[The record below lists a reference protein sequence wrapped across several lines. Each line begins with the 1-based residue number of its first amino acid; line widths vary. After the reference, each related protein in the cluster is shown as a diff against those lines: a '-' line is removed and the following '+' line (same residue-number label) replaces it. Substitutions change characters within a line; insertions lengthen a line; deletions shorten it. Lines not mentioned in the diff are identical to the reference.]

1 MPQYAKYYIAIV
13 PEGEVQVKATDLKLA
28 VKERFQAK
36 YALKSPAHI
45 TLKMPFRWNEAKEEK
60 LISQLSGF
68 FIKSPG
74 FQLILKGIGRFGR
87 RVIFIKVQEDPE
99 LMKLQQDLKF
109 FCKTELKFIEE
120 LSDKAYRP
128 HITLVSKDLKNHH
141 FDDCLDFLQEQGF
154 EESIKVPNVALLKKG
169 ERQWEVIQRFPLS

>member
-13 PEGEVQVKATDLKLA
+13 PEGEVQEKATGLKLA
-28 VKERFQAK
+28 VKERYNAK

-60 LISQLSGF
+60 LISRLAEFFEKSSGF
-68 FIKSPG
+68 HL
-74 FQLILKGIGRFGR
+74 QLKGIGRFGR
-87 RVIFIKVQEDPE
+87 RVIFIKVQEVPE
-99 LMKLQQDLKF
+99 LMKLQQDLKY

-128 HITLVSKDLKNHH
+128 HMTLVSKDLKDHQ
-141 FDDCLDFLQEQGF
+141 FDDCLAHLQDKGF
-154 EESIKVPNVALLKKG
+154 NENLHIQHIALLKKG
-169 ERQWEVIQRFPLS
+169 ERQWEVVHRFPLS